1 MLDLI
6 FHREALA
13 DMQAKSII
21 SGRGA
26 SGVFLS
32 APRRTGKSTFI
43 REDLVPKLTSLG
55 VEVIYV
61 DLWADRAE
69 DPGNMI
75 ADAVGNHLRKN
86 ESKLVQWA
94 KNSGINKL
102 SMAGVQVDFGKVG
115 IGAKET
121 FSSGLAA
128 LSDATKSLIVLVIDE
143 AQQAITSGK
152 GSDALFALKAARDE
166 LNSSLHHG
174 FRLVATGSN
183 RDKLSMLV
191 NVKDQAFYGAPLVTL
206 PFLDDEFLK
215 WEQLKFDGAVTPSIN
230 AMRESFIS
238 CGYRPEFLIQCL
250 DVLAFQPDLDQANV
264 DGRLL
269 DEMQRK
275 MGDSK
280 KDFVRLLN
288 SLPPMQAAVIR
299 VMAEDNELYAPFK
312 TETVK
317 RYKLL
322 SELTGGDANVDISSI
337 QYALDALRDKSLVW
351 KSSRGIYS
359 IEDSQH
365 IAWLNEEYQE
375 RNK

>member
-191 NVKDQAFYGAPLVTL
+191 NVKDQAFYGALLVTL

-215 WEQLKFDGAVTPSIN
+215 WEQSKFDGAVTPSIN

-250 DVLAFQPDLDQANV
+250 DVLALQPDLNQTNV

-317 RYKLL
+317 RFKP
-322 SELTGGDANVDISSI
+322 SQSASS
-337 QYALDALRDKSLVW
+337 KP
-351 KSSRGIYS
+351 
-359 IEDSQH
+359 DS
-365 IAWLNEEYQE
+365 
-375 RNK
+375 